1 MKFDDVLLKLG
12 EFGPYQKRLY
22 FLLCIP
28 AISVGCYM
36 LNLVIILETPQ
47 HRCKIPGYHN
57 DTYAIQSPSHLALV
71 NRTIPLNPKD
81 KRQPYEKCHYYRYSN
96 GSETADRIKCTE
108 WVYDRSIVLET
119 FTTKENLVC
128 DDSTWTSHIK
138 LIFYIG
144 VLVGDIGFGLI
155 ADLIGRRKTL
165 MAAVLLW
172 NVSGFALCWAP
183 EYISFIILEFIVAAA
198 QHGAFM
204 VCNVMAL
211 ELVGPN
217 KRVLAGTLIHAFFTL
232 GLLYQSGA
240 AYFLKHWQWID
251 LAIAAPLVFYIAYF
265 WLVPESP
272 RWLMSKGRY
281 DEAEEIIQ
289 KAGRVNKVELPE
301 KMINPSL
308 LEREETQMK
317 LYHLFS
323 TKEMFTRTTIL
334 LYNWIAVALMYF
346 GVTMHAGNIGG
357 NFYLN
362 FFLNGIVEFPAL
374 LFVILTMDRIG
385 RKRLQCLCMV
395 FGGVATICTIFS
407 ILFGGDD
414 FAWLTTTLS
423 LFGKVGSAASF
434 SVIYVMTLELYP
446 TVLRNAA
453 LGGGSCIGR
462 VGSMLAPYVASSG
475 SMIDGAFSTALPLV
489 IFGVVSTS
497 AGLLV
502 LLVPESQHRKLP
514 ESVQDGIKFYE
525 AEEVDSGDADAEE
538 DKSFLVMSKL
548 DQVDKTA

>member
-1 MKFDDVLLKLG
+1 MKFDDILLKLG

-36 LNLVIILETPQ
+36 LNLVIILETPG
-47 HRCKIPGYHN
+47 HRCKIPGYDN
-57 DTYAIQSPSHLALV
+57 DTFHVQSPYHESLI
-71 NRTIPLNPKD
+71 NMSIPLNPKD
-81 KRQPYEKCHYYRYSN
+81 RKQPYDKCHLYQFSN
-96 GSETADRIKCTE
+96 VTKTVERIKCHE

-119 FTTKENLVC
+119 FTTKANLVC
-128 DDSTWTSHIK
+128 DDAAWTSHIK

-172 NVSGFALCWAP
+172 NVSGFAVCWAP

-204 VCNVMAL
+204 VCNVMSL

-217 KRVLAGTLIHAFFTL
+217 KRVFCGTLIHGFFTI

-240 AYFLKHWQWID
+240 AYFIKHWQWID
-251 LAIAAPLVFYIAYF
+251 LAIAAPLVFYIAFY
-265 WLVPESP
+265 WLIPESP
-272 RWLMSKGRY
+272 RWLMSTGRY
-281 DEAEEIIQ
+281 EEAEEIIQ
-289 KAGRVNKVELPE
+289 KAGKVNKVKLPE
-301 KMINPSL
+301 KIINPSTI
-308 LEREETQMK
+308 EREEAQVK
-317 LYHLFS
+317 LWHLFS
-323 TKEMFTRTTIL
+323 TKEMFVRTTIL

-357 NFYLN
+357 NFYFN
-362 FFLNGIVEFPAL
+362 FFLNGIVEFPAIV
-374 LFVILTMDRIG
+374 FVILTMDRIG
-385 RKRLQCLCMV
+385 RKGLQCLVMM
-395 FGGVATICTIFS
+395 FGGVATICTIFT

-414 FAWLTTTLS
+414 LTWLTTTLS
-423 LFGKVGSAASF
+423 LFGKVGSTAAF

-453 LGGGSCIGR
+453 LGGGSCVGR
-462 VGSMLAPYVASSG
+462 VGSMLAPYVAASG
-475 SMIDGAFSTALPLV
+475 ALIDGDFSTALPLV
-489 IFGVVSTS
+489 IFGVISAS

-502 LLVPESQHRKLP
+502 LFVPESQHRKLP

-525 AEEVDSGDADAEE
+525 AQEIDDNQQKYENEDA
-538 DKSFLVMSKL
+538 SLLTMSKFR
-548 DQVDKTA
+548 DS

>member
-1 MKFDDVLLKLG
+1 
-12 EFGPYQKRLY
+12 
-22 FLLCIP
+22 
-28 AISVGCYM
+28 M
-36 LNLVIILETPQ
+36 LNLVIILETPN
-47 HRCKIPGYHN
+47 HRCKIPGYDN
-57 DTYAIQSPSHLALV
+57 DTYAIQSPYHEALV
-71 NRTIPLNPKD
+71 NQTIPLNPKD
-81 KRQPYEKCHYYRYSN
+81 RRQPYEKCHYYRESN
-96 GSETADRIKCTE
+96 QTGTMEWIKCTQ
-108 WVYDRSIVLET
+108 WVYDRSIVRET
-119 FTTKENLVC
+119 FTTKEDLVC
-128 DDSTWTSHIK
+128 DDASWTSHIK

-155 ADLIGRRKTL
+155 ADFIGRRKTL

-172 NVSGFALCWAP
+172 NVSGFALSWAP
-183 EYISFIILEFIVAAA
+183 DTISFIILEFIVAAA

-204 VCNVMAL
+204 VCNVMSL

-217 KRVLAGTLIHAFFTL
+217 KRVLCGTLIHGFFTL

-240 AYFLKHWQWID
+240 AYVLKHWQWID
-251 LAIAAPLVFYIAYF
+251 LAIAVPLVFYIAYY
-265 WLVPESP
+265 WLIPESP

-281 DEAEEIIQ
+281 DEAEKIIQ
-289 KAGRVNKVELPE
+289 KAGKVNKVQLPE

-308 LEREETQMK
+308 VEREQTQMK
-317 LYHLFS
+317 LWHLFS
-323 TKEMFTRTTIL
+323 TKEMFIRTTIL
-334 LYNWIAVALMYF
+334 LFNWIAVALMYF

-357 NFYLN
+357 NFYFN
-362 FFLNGIVEFPAL
+362 FFLNGIVEFPAI

-385 RKRLQCLCMV
+385 RKRLQCIVMV
-395 FGGVATICTIFS
+395 FGGIATLLTIFS

-414 FAWLTTTLS
+414 FTWLTTTLS
-423 LFGKVGSAASF
+423 LFGKVGSTAAF

-475 SMIDGAFSTALPLV
+475 AMIDGDFSTALPLV
-489 IFGVVSTS
+489 IFGFVSTT

-525 AEEVDSGDADAEE
+525 AEEVESKPLDCNGE
-538 DKSFLVMSKL
+538 DKSFLMMSKL
-548 DQVDKTA
+548 E